1 MRIWSLHPRYLDPPG
16 LVALWRETLLAKAV
30 LRGATKGYR
39 QHPQL
44 ERFKAHPQP
53 LAAIDAYLD
62 EVHRE
67 ATARGYRFNRTK
79 IGPVQEVD
87 RVPVTQGQLRREWEH
102 LMAKL
107 SARSPAL
114 FERWS
119 GVHEPDCHPLFQPV
133 PGPVEAW
140 ERAGPGGAHARSG

>member
-1 MRIWSLHPRYLDPPG
+1 MRIWSLHPRYLDAAG
-16 LVALWRETLLAKAV
+16 LVALWREALLARAV

-53 LAAIDAYLD
+53 LAAIDAYLA

-67 ATARGYRFNRTK
+67 ATARGYSFDRTK
-79 IGPVQEVD
+79 IGPVSEVD
-87 RVPVTQGQLRREWEH
+87 RVPVTQEQLMREWEH

-114 FERWS
+114 FQQWS
-119 GVHEPDCHPLFQPV
+119 GVHDPDCHPLFRPEL
-133 PGPVEAW
+133 GPVADW
-140 ERAGPGGAHARSG
+140 ERAGPRA